1 MPTSARTSGTTF
13 DPFAFSRVQQTT
25 TFGSASLSASLT
37 LFNGFANHYLL
48 RQAKYARLLT
58 HATYRRIQTE
68 VLAQA
73 LTQFFQTIG
82 DSIAIELQRQRIER
96 LSAQIQRL
104 QAQVEAG
111 QTLSLDLLSLEAQK
125 AREEAQ
131 YITSTTAIEKTNST
145 SSCSCGGKAFR
156 RTRWSL
162 LSASPCPK
170 RPSPMMKSWRRHSDT
185 RRSWKRPVFARWFR
199 PMRSKPPVAVM
210 RLPSLSP
217 PLCKP
222 ITPLTPVTCDLTRR
236 PLQIIRQ
243 PYPFGET
250 GAGKLQPG
258 RLSECVCAYFSELSS
273 ANPSGACRSESL
285 FGTGQCASTA
295 AGSPAPD

>member
-1 MPTSARTSGTTF
+1 
-13 DPFAFSRVQQTT
+13 VQQTT
-25 TFGSASLSASLT
+25 TFGGASLSASLT

-131 YITSTTAIEKTNST
+131 YITLYNRHRENKLNLLLLM
-145 SSCSCGGKAFR
+145 
-156 RTRWSL
+156 RWE
-162 LSASPCPK
+162 
-170 RPSPMMKSWRRHSDT
+170 
-185 RRSWKRPVFARWFR
+185 
-199 PMRSKPPVAVM
+199 
-210 RLPSLSP
+210 SLSP
-217 PLCKP
+217 DSVERAQVARAEANLASAQVNALQQRQAVQRR
-222 ITPLTPVTCDLTRR
+222 IESAYLSWESAQVT
-236 PLQIIRQ
+236 
-243 PYPFGET
+243 Y
-250 GAGKLQPG
+250 GAAQRSLAAAEKAYFQAQAQYEAG
-258 RLSECVCAYFSELSS
+258 RLSYWAFREAFLTYTQAQIDLAQAGLDLKLRTLLLLAY
-273 ANPSGACRSESL
+273 
-285 FGTGQCASTA
+285 TGYYQNL
-295 AGSPAPD
+295 